1 MKKKG
6 IIITS
11 VSLGLAAVT
20 LGLSIGLYF
29 VFNKKSEPE
38 EEEIVRGLHERTVT
52 ETDID
57 LVKGGTSDYV
67 IVTTE
72 ETNELITFAVDE
84 LVQNFYDATGVELQT
99 KKDTEVTYSES
110 AKILSVGNTA
120 CLEKAGITVDRQE
133 VGREG
138 YVVDTKGSAVFMA
151 GSSDY
156 GTLYAVYGWLKEQ
169 VGYTF
174 YAIDEIAVNKNLTNL
189 KLLDITLK
197 ERPDFDY
204 RLTSY
209 GEAWFDSTVA
219 RRARFNASNELWISF
234 EGVVDGVKSSPSYH
248 TSFNIVSPDLYK
260 KDHPDWYAPDG
271 KQLCFSR
278 DPENL
283 AKVVVARI
291 TEELDK
297 NPTKNILTF
306 TQQDHNTWCTCD
318 SCTESLNKYGTNSAI
333 YILFMNRVA
342 EQVMAWVD
350 ENYPGR
356 EVLLAM
362 FAYQQTEEAP
372 VVMKKGEYVPVDESL
387 RLHKNVALFYCP
399 IFAEYYYDFNA
410 EQNVNAAE
418 TFDKWSV
425 LADTIF
431 TWMYGTNFQMYLAP
445 YNNFSSMQNNYRF
458 LYDRGAKYVFD
469 QHQYNQ
475 IAGTDWY
482 RLKGYLSSNL
492 QWKIDSD
499 QNELINNFFTNYYKD
514 ASSVMK
520 QLFDEENTWFA
531 YLAENYGYNGKI
543 SYVESDFLIEEHW
556 PKGLLEGWLEL
567 IDEAYAKIEHY
578 KMTDP
583 VLYEKLRDRIAL
595 ESISF
600 RYLQLHLYKL
610 LYSPK
615 DSDAMVKSFKEDC
628 VRLGMTQYKE
638 GIGYP
643 DGGALAAYLETL

>member
-1 MKKKG
+1 M
-6 IIITS
+6 
-11 VSLGLAAVT
+11 
-20 LGLSIGLYF
+20 
-29 VFNKKSEPE
+29 
-38 EEEIVRGLHERTVT
+38 
-52 ETDID
+52 
-57 LVKGGTSDYV
+57 
-67 IVTTE
+67 
-72 ETNELITFAVDE
+72 
-84 LVQNFYDATGVELQT
+84 
-99 KKDTEVTYSES
+99 
-110 AKILSVGNTA
+110 
-120 CLEKAGITVDRQE
+120 
-133 VGREG
+133 
-138 YVVDTKGSAVFMA
+138 
-151 GSSDY
+151 
-156 GTLYAVYGWLKEQ
+156 
-169 VGYTF
+169 
-174 YAIDEIAVNKNLTNL
+174 L
-189 KLLDITLK
+189 KLLDILK
-197 ERPDFDY
+197 IFDIILLER
-204 RLTSY
+204 
-209 GEAWFDSTVA
+209 V
-219 RRARFNASNELWISF
+219 
-234 EGVVDGVKSSPSYH
+234 
-248 TSFNIVSPDLYK
+248 
-260 KDHPDWYAPDG
+260 
-271 KQLCFSR
+271 
-278 DPENL
+278 
-283 AKVVVARI
+283 
-291 TEELDK
+291 
-297 NPTKNILTF
+297 
-306 TQQDHNTWCTCD
+306 
-318 SCTESLNKYGTNSAI
+318 
-333 YILFMNRVA
+333 
-342 EQVMAWVD
+342 
-350 ENYPGR
+350 
-356 EVLLAM
+356 
-362 FAYQQTEEAP
+362 
-372 VVMKKGEYVPVDESL
+372 
-387 RLHKNVALFYCP
+387 
-399 IFAEYYYDFNA
+399 
-410 EQNVNAAE
+410 
-418 TFDKWSV
+418 FDKWSV